1 MSFLAAGQGQNGAAM
16 STNHLL
22 NRRVVLRGGIEIGRV
37 VDVILEADADRPLGL
52 DVLCRDGEHRFLPM
66 AAVANVAADVEIDS
80 ALTLLE
86 PAELDFYRANGR
98 SLRGGGSG
106 TLADR

>member
-1 MSFLAAGQGQNGAAM
+1 
-16 STNHLL
+16 
-22 NRRVVLRGGIEIGRV
+22 
-37 VDVILEADADRPLGL
+37 
-52 DVLCRDGEHRFLPM
+52 M

-86 PAELDFYRANGR
+86 PPELEFYRAHGR
-98 SLRGGGSG
+98 SLRGGASG

>member
-1 MSFLAAGQGQNGAAM
+1 MA
-16 STNHLL
+16 TNHLL
-22 NRRVVLRGGIEIGRV
+22 NRRVMLNGGIEVGRV
-37 VDVILEADADRPLGL
+37 VDVILEANADRALGL

-66 AAVANVAADVEIDS
+66 AAVASVAADVEIDS

-86 PAELDFYRANGR
+86 PPELEFYRAHGR
-98 SLRGGGSG
+98 SLRGGASG

>member
-1 MSFLAAGQGQNGAAM
+1 M
-16 STNHLL
+16 L
-22 NRRVVLRGGIEIGRV
+22 NGGIEVGRV
-37 VDVILEADADRPLGL
+37 VDVILEANADRALGL

-66 AAVANVAADVEIDS
+66 AAVASVAADVEIDS

-86 PAELDFYRANGR
+86 PAELAFYRAHGR
-98 SLRGGGSG
+98 SLRGGASG

>member
-1 MSFLAAGQGQNGAAM
+1 MSFPAAGQGQKGAAM
-16 STNHLL
+16 ATNHLL
-22 NRRVVLRGGIEIGRV
+22 NRRVVLSGGIEVGRV

-86 PAELDFYRANGR
+86 TAELEFYRAHGR
-98 SLRGGGSG
+98 SLRGGASG